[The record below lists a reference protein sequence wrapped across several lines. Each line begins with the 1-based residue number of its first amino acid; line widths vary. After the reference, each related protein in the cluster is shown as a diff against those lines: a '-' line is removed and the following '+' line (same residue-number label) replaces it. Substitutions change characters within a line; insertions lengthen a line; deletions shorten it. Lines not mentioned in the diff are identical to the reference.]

1 MIMGVA
7 AREGSG
13 QNTMITNKER
23 GQAQRARTERAAAS
37 VSSR

>member
-1 MIMGVA
+1 
-7 AREGSG
+7 
-13 QNTMITNKER
+13 MITNKKR